1 MRRLLVVFRH
11 LLAILVLPVVMAV
24 IVPRW
29 LLTRYSVIDSRWS
42 PDSALAWPVRGLGGV
57 VLVAGIL
64 LFSWCVLLFA
74 RVGRGTLAP
83 WDPTQHLVAVGPY
96 RYLRNPMISGV
107 AAVLTGLALLTGS
120 CVLALWLVTFI
131 VVNSAYFALVEEPGL
146 ERRFGEPYRDYKA
159 RVPRWIPRRPSAPEA
174 R

>member
-1 MRRLLVVFRH
+1 MSVPSSDRLFTPLFVPDR
-11 LLAILVLPVVMAV
+11 LAV
-24 IVPRW
+24 
-29 LLTRYSVIDSRWS
+29 
-42 PDSALAWPVRGLGGV
+42 GGY
-57 VLVAGIL
+57 
-64 LFSWCVLLFA
+64 
-74 RVGRGTLAP
+74 GRGTLAP

-120 CVLALWLVTFI
+120 WVLALWLVTFI
-131 VVNSAYFALVEEPGL
+131 AVNSAYFVLVEEPGL